1 MSLFS
6 SVRNLAA
13 NQAEVWCWTYRH
25 DLSLLNVKLERIT
38 VHLGEQIIKAQ
49 WPVWTVRN
57 GWEKHY
63 WTYTWQRICFLLKW
77 WGPFVVLLQI
87 RLPAVDYYVTSDCL
101 NINIQNFFS
110 FVLMCWSFC
119 VSALVAEYE
128 RKEAAK
134 ARRRH
139 PRGYVNL
146 YCECP
151 GLFCVPCPA
160 CVEFW
165 SHPYFRP
172 NRCSDYSYAYIE
184 SLLARP
190 MAPPPPPQPVP
201 QPAVVAP
208 PRPLPRRSGRV
219 RREPCRY
226 QSVDFRAWVFCS
238 IFFSVCF

>member
-1 MSLFS
+1 M
-6 SVRNLAA
+6 
-13 NQAEVWCWTYRH
+13 WCWTYRH
-25 DLSLLNVKLERIT
+25 DLSLLNVKLELIT
-38 VHLGEQIIKAQ
+38 VDLGEQNIKAQ
-49 WPVWTVRN
+49 WPVWTVGN
-57 GWEKHY
+57 WWERHC
-63 WTYTWQRICFLLKW
+63 WTYIWQRICFLLKW

-101 NINIQNFFS
+101 NINIQNFCS

-119 VSALVAEYE
+119 VSALVAEQ
-128 RKEAAK
+128 RQKEAAK
-134 ARRRH
+134 ARRR
-139 PRGYVNL
+139 RYVNL

-151 GLFCVPCPA
+151 GLFCLPCPA

-165 SHPYFRP
+165 SHPYFHP

>member
-1 MSLFS
+1 MLNLQAWSQSSQCYAWAYYCSSRRADHQGTVASLDS
-6 SVRNLAA
+6 KKLMGEALLDLHITENL
-13 NQAEVWCWTYRH
+13 
-25 DLSLLNVKLERIT
+25 LSFRAI
-38 VHLGEQIIKAQ
+38 GS
-49 WPVWTVRN
+49 
-57 GWEKHY
+57 
-63 WTYTWQRICFLLKW
+63 ICCAVADKTASC
-77 WGPFVVLLQI
+77 
-87 RLPAVDYYVTSDCL
+87 RLPCNCL

-119 VSALVAEYE
+119 VSALVAEHKQ
-128 RKEAAK
+128 KEAAK
-134 ARRRH
+134 ARR
-139 PRGYVNL
+139 GYVSL
-146 YCECP
+146 HCECP

-238 IFFSVCF
+238 IFFSMFLADRLVCFFFKVCFAFIFLCLFS